1 MAKLPDFDPIGFLIH
16 RKFGAATVRGQ
27 PLPSLSGG
35 RLARIDPDI
44 ARQIAAFKDELSKLP
59 PDELQALMGSEL
71 RAQREEWAAKA
82 ELEER
87 QRFFNQPAA
96 SADFDHWSR
105 CAHWTLDEAIALSFG
120 KAPERVNWRR
130 VEPFV
135 NVSDFALA
143 YQRRRDLAVRAV
155 AWDQLFDP
163 VLPGIFLAWAKRSQL
178 DVSSQLQAAV
188 AARGIQVADWK
199 TLYDNQKAAYDE
211 LRSGFD
217 EIRRMNAEKSEMI
230 QALKSQLQELNAR
243 EEARVRDNGG
253 GGSEKS
259 LGARERDSLLKL
271 IIGMAVGGYGYDPT
285 AARSDQPAAIASDLA
300 AAGITLDVDT
310 VRKWLKQACD
320 LLPPNQAE

>member
-16 RKFGAATVRGQ
+16 PKFGAATVRGH
-27 PLPSLSGG
+27 PIPHLAGG

-163 VLPGIFLAWAKRSQL
+163 VLPGIFLAWAKRTEL
-178 DVSSQLQAAV
+178 HVSPELQAAI

-199 TLYDNQKAAYDE
+199 TLYDKQKAAYDE
-211 LRSGFD
+211 LHSGFE
-217 EIRRMNAEKSEMI
+217 EIRRMNGEKSEI
-230 QALKSQLQELNAR
+230 IASLESHLQEL
-243 EEARVRDNGG
+243 
-253 GGSEKS
+253 
-259 LGARERDSLLKL
+259 
-271 IIGMAVGGYGYDPT
+271 
-285 AARSDQPAAIASDLA
+285 
-300 AAGITLDVDT
+300 
-310 VRKWLKQACD
+310 
-320 LLPPNQAE
+320 